1 MITVYTAGGM
11 EFLTNEEMTS
21 WRNKAEEMLD
31 DVRWLHPT
39 RRIPLHDQQDNELET
54 YNKLHRIVQQ
64 DLEDIKRSDI
74 ILADIRESQ
83 PGRKIGTHMEIALAW
98 EWRKTVI
105 AIVDKSQFKHP
116 FVYTMC
122 TEVHYS
128 LEDAIDAV
136 SEYTT

>member
-1 MITVYTAGGM
+1 MRIYTAGGM
-11 EFLTNEEMTS
+11 EFLTKEEMTS
-21 WRNKAEEMLD
+21 WRDYVEDTLP
-31 DVRWLHPT
+31 DVLWLHPT
-39 RRIPLHDQQDNELET
+39 RRIPLHEDQSELET

-64 DLEDIKRSDI
+64 DLDDIRSSDL

-98 EWRKTVI
+98 EWRKPVI
-105 AIVDKSQFKHP
+105 AIVDKKQFKHP

-128 LEDAIDAV
+128 LDEAIDAI
-136 SEYTT
+136 SEYL